1 MSKRKVGRKTTK
13 PTKTRKPSKKYDEFI
28 TFVLLHGQSIQ
39 RFKKSE
45 PACFAKIGRQYLI
58 DKQILAI
65 DRKFNNYEII
75 VSLGNCSDILHEHI
89 IKNHSNKQIRIIEN
103 KNYETTNSCETAR
116 LCLNNTTNDKLC
128 IMDGNLFFES
138 KIFDGCDFS
147 NSFAM
152 LNDKEEESLEI
163 RANTNNKEIKFFC
176 YGASKPWCE
185 IVFMNGKNIIYD
197 LHNILKSKNFRKK
210 FLFEAMN
217 EIVRIHNVSGKINK
231 KHIAKIKNIRTYNK
245 IRSQYEIRN

>member
-1 MSKRKVGRKTTK
+1 
-13 PTKTRKPSKKYDEFI
+13 
-28 TFVLLHGQSIQ
+28 
-39 RFKKSE
+39 
-45 PACFAKIGRQYLI
+45 
-58 DKQILAI
+58 
-65 DRKFNNYEII
+65 
-75 VSLGNCSDILHEHI
+75 
-89 IKNHSNKQIRIIEN
+89 
-103 KNYETTNSCETAR
+103 
-116 LCLNNTTNDKLC
+116 
-128 IMDGNLFFES
+128 MDGNLFFES

-176 YGASKPWCE
+176 YGANKPWCE